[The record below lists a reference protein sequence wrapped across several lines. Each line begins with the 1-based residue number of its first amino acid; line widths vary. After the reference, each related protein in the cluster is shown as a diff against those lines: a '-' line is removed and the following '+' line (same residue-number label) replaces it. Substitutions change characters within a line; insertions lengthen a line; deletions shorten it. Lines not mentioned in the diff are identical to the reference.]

1 MQTPPPV
8 PAFLRGNLDGHSTL
22 TSAWLRGLEA
32 AEEMVAK
39 WASGLPAEGFW
50 WSPAPGT
57 NSIGGLVNHI
67 GITVLRLSHFARG
80 VPLPPELDQPP
91 AQQLAPTGEAPETVL
106 ARFRSALEEVRDRIQ
121 AIQPADLETLR
132 ERLGQRVQALHFW
145 HKIVEHSHEHAGQI
159 ITLRKLW
166 NAQNP

>member
-1 MQTPPPV
+1 MQTTPQV
-8 PAFLRGNLDGHSTL
+8 PAFLRGNLEGCSTL
-22 TSAWLRGLEA
+22 ASAWLRGLEST
-32 AEEMVAK
+32 EEHVAK
-39 WASGLPAEGFW
+39 WASGLSKEGFW

-67 GITVLRLSHFARG
+67 RTTALRLSHFARG
-80 VPLPPELDQPP
+80 MALPPELDKPP
-91 AQQLAPTGEAPETVL
+91 AVQLASTGEEPEVVM
-106 ARFRSALEEVRDRIQ
+106 ARFRSAMGEVKSLIRALD
-121 AIQPADLETLR
+121 PEDLEVLR

-166 NAQNP
+166 DAKNA